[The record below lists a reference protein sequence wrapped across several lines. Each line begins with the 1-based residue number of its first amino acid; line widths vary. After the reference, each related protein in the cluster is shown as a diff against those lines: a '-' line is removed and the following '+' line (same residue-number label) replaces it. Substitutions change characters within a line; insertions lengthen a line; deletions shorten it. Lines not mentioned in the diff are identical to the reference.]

1 MTQQY
6 HTIGSLQL
14 NTTNNGKP
22 VVELY
27 ASDTRLKYPVL
38 RLFDLSALEA
48 VGIDPNALG
57 AERVHHRFL
66 AHYRES
72 EKTNGQGNPYKDVT
86 HLEPI
91 EPVATATPAPDLVTE
106 LRRLRRL
113 VEAIAAQLDVDPSP
127 AGPAPIVC
135 PTCHMHPCECELP
148 FEEIRA
154 ERRKAS
160 EAKPAGVLPSDRPLP
175 VAVLTYNNGE
185 PVSDNEHELAAFQ
198 LYLDATQEI
207 PDSVDDLRKW
217 IREQQ

>member
-38 RLFDLSALEA
+38 RLFDLSALETI
-48 VGIDPNALG
+48 GIDPNTLG

-135 PTCHMHPCECELP
+135 PTCHMHPCECETV
-148 FEEIRA
+148 EDSA
-154 ERRKAS
+154 
-160 EAKPAGVLPSDRPLP
+160 
-175 VAVLTYNNGE
+175 LTYNNGE

-207 PDSVDDLRKW
+207 PDSVDDLRQW
-217 IREQQ
+217 VREQ